1 MFRNKETFKKEFE
14 KRIVEKYGRG
24 VKDSHIT
31 EKYDV
36 LGTMVRDYSSINWK
50 KTKEEVQ
57 KKNQKQMVYFSLEF
71 LIGRLLVN
79 NMQNLGIYEIVKNVL
94 KEFDV
99 DIH

>member
-36 LGTMVRDYSSINWK
+36 LGTMVRDYPSFKFFFKFFFISK
-50 KTKEEVQ
+50 HKTTP
-57 KKNQKQMVYFSLEF
+57 
-71 LIGRLLVN
+71 
-79 NMQNLGIYEIVKNVL
+79 
-94 KEFDV
+94 
-99 DIH
+99 